1 MKIEGNMLEGKKERN
16 KNILF
21 LTTQKFGLGF
31 SDIVDNNSNTF
42 MIWISLKVKLDADWW
57 AGFIIR
63 L

>member
-42 MIWISLKVKLDADWW
+42 MI
-57 AGFIIR
+57 
-63 L
+63 